1 MIQNEREY
9 RISKAQAEKFA
20 QALVA
25 FEASP
30 PKGHP
35 KMQKAY
41 REAMQSQL
49 DDLQAQL
56 KSYES
61 LKEGTQDLMISSLS
75 DLPKVLI
82 QARIASG
89 LSQKELA
96 GKLGL
101 KEQQIQRYEAS
112 LYGSASLTRLLAIAQ
127 VLGIRFDGRVVFD
140 KV

>member
-35 KMQKAY
+35 KMHKAY

-49 DDLQAQL
+49 DDLQVQL
-56 KSYES
+56 KAYEA
-61 LKEGTQDLMISSLS
+61 LKAGTKDLAISTLEGLS
-75 DLPKVLI
+75 KVLI
-82 QARIASG
+82 QARISAG

-101 KEQQIQRYEAS
+101 KEQQVQRYEAS
-112 LYGSASLTRLLAIAQ
+112 LYASASLTRLLEVAQ
-127 VLGIRFDGRVVFD
+127 VLGIRFDGKVVLG
-140 KV
+140 

>member
-20 QALVA
+20 QALAA

-30 PKGHP
+30 PQGHP

-41 REAMQSQL
+41 RDATHSQL
-49 DDLQAQL
+49 DELQAQL
-56 KSYES
+56 TAYEA
-61 LKEGTQDLMISSLS
+61 LKAGTQDLTISSLE

-89 LSQKELA
+89 WSQKELA
-96 GKLGL
+96 SKLGL

-112 LYGSASLTRLLAIAQ
+112 LYASASLTRLLEVSR
-127 VLGIRFDGRVVFD
+127 VLGVRFDGRVVLG
-140 KV
+140 

>member
-9 RISKAQAEKFA
+9 RISKAQAEKFVQSLA
-20 QALVA
+20 A

-41 REAMQSQL
+41 RDAMQSQL
-49 DDLQAQL
+49 DDLQTQL
-56 KSYES
+56 KAYES
-61 LKEGTQDLMISSLS
+61 LKAGGQDLTISSLE

-112 LYGSASLTRLLAIAQ
+112 LYGSASLTRLLEVAK
-127 VLGIRFDGRVVFD
+127 VLGVRFDGRVVLG
-140 KV
+140 

>member
-9 RISKAQAEKFA
+9 RISKAQAEKFM
-20 QALVA
+20 QALAA
-25 FEASP
+25 FEAKP
-30 PKGHP
+30 PTGHP

-49 DDLQAQL
+49 TELQEQLQAYEAL
-56 KSYES
+56 KAGARDLAIAS
-61 LKEGTQDLMISSLS
+61 LE

-82 QARIASG
+82 QARIAAG

-101 KEQQIQRYEAS
+101 KEQQIQRYEAT
-112 LYGSASLTRLLAIAQ
+112 LYASASLTRLLEIAR
-127 VLGIRFDGRVVFD
+127 VLGIHFDGRVVLG
-140 KV
+140 